1 MIRLLLIFLVLI
13 ANAPIVSAQKKVVR
27 MGIAGMTHDHVHQI
41 LRNLNPDGV
50 EVVGFAEPNKE
61 LAMRH
66 LKNYKLPQSL
76 WYPSL
81 EALIKAQNPEA
92 ICDFRSIKQHLE
104 TVQIC
109 APRKIHVM
117 VEKPLARNMADANEM
132 ITLAKSNGIEL
143 ITNYETTWYVSNH
156 KLFEMVNS
164 DNAIG
169 EIRKVV
175 IHDGHKGP
183 VEIGCSKEFLSWL
196 TDPDMNG
203 GGAIIDF
210 GCYGA
215 DLMTWL
221 MLGERPISVTAVTQ
235 TNKPEVY
242 PKVDD
247 EATIVVQY
255 AKAQAIIQASWNWP
269 YDRKDMEVYGQSGAL
284 FADKKPEVL
293 VKRQNSQEV
302 IEAKELS
309 GNMSDAFT
317 YFAAVIRKE
326 IDPSMQPGSLEINKV
341 AMEIL
346 DAAVQSSKTGKTIF
360 LK

>member
-1 MIRLLLIFLVLI
+1 MAKKLILFFLIFGQALFAL
-13 ANAPIVSAQKKVVR
+13 SQKKVVR

-41 LRNLNPDGV
+41 LRNLNPEGV

-61 LAMRH
+61 LALRH
-66 LKNYKLPQSL
+66 LKNYKLPESL

-81 EALIKAQNPEA
+81 EALITAQNPEA
-92 ICDFRSIKQHLE
+92 ICDFRSIKEHLE

-132 ITLAKSNGIEL
+132 IKLAESNGIQL
-143 ITNYETTWYVSNH
+143 ITNYETTWYASNH

-164 DNAIG
+164 ENVIG

-196 TDPDMNG
+196 TDPEMNG

-221 MLGERPISVTAVTQ
+221 MKGERPISVTAITQ
-235 TNKPEVY
+235 TNKPEIY

-269 YDRKDMEVYGQSGAL
+269 YDRKDLEVYGQTGAL
-284 FADKKPEVL
+284 FADKKPVVQL
-293 VKRQNSQEV
+293 KRQQGEEEIKVAQLQHPMN
-302 IEAKELS
+302 
-309 GNMSDAFT
+309 DAFS
-317 YFAAVIRKE
+317 YFAGVIRGE

-346 DAAVQSSKTGKTIF
+346 DAAVQSSKTGKTIYF
-360 LK
+360 K